1 MAIYHRIYAKLRA
14 SQEKVD
20 SKEII
25 AVAGEARCDQFYFIY
40 QYNHAKLH
48 NINREGV
55 MCGASKQLALLIL
68 FSTIHAYHLSYVCS
82 RIRAKSSCMQFKED
96 E

>member
-25 AVAGEARCDQFYFIY
+25 AVAGEARCYQFYFLY
-40 QYNHAKLH
+40 QYNHMLSSIILSVKVLCVELPNNLH
-48 NINREGV
+48 
-55 MCGASKQLALLIL
+55 S
-68 FSTIHAYHLSYVCS
+68 
-82 RIRAKSSCMQFKED
+82 
-96 E
+96 